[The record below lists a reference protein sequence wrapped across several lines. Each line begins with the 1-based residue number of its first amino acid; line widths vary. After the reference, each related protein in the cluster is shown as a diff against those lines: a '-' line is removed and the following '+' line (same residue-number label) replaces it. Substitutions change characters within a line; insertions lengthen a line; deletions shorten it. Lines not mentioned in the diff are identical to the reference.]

1 MEKNREITEGGFA
14 VTVLFL
20 LIVFAAFSIQSL
32 TGFGG
37 PLIAMPLGIS
47 TVGLAAA
54 KPVVTLC
61 AWLSAAVI
69 AVRERHNIVWRELF
83 KMSGVMLIFMIAGL
97 WLFKNVQMPF
107 LQVLYGIVVLC
118 IGVKKLFWP
127 SVGEMPRWAVV
138 LSICLAGI
146 MQGLFVS
153 GGSFLVIY
161 AVGAIPEKQKFRATL
176 SGVWA
181 TVNVLLLASYAVDG
195 SFAREG
201 VLPTAALSLIPLA
214 LAVVCGSLLAG
225 KLNQKT
231 FLKAAYILLIVSGA
245 VLLVTNL

>member
-1 MEKNREITEGGFA
+1 M
-14 VTVLFL
+14 TVLFL

-83 KMSGVMLIFMIAGL
+83 KMSGVMLVFMIAGL

-161 AVGAIPEKQKFRATL
+161 AVGAIPEYIWFYPRILFAWCIVF
-176 SGVWA
+176 G
-181 TVNVLLLASYAVDG
+181 LAQ
-195 SFAREG
+195 
-201 VLPTAALSLIPLA
+201 
-214 LAVVCGSLLAG
+214 AG
-225 KLNQKT
+225 T
-231 FLKAAYILLIVSGA
+231 R
-245 VLLVTNL
+245 TDPE